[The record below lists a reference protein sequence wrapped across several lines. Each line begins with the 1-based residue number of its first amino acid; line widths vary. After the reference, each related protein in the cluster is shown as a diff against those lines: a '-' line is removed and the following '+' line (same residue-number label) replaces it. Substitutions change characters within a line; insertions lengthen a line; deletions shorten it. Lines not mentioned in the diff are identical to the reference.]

1 MGRRS
6 RKRGAGGAAVARE
19 PQGARRAAASPPASA
34 TGLDRTRL
42 GRRASDRP
50 KAVWHPIPVSEI
62 AIAGG
67 LLLFVLGLV
76 RGQDDGAA
84 LLGAGTLLAT
94 AGVLELTAREHF
106 AGYRSHVLLLSFLPV
121 VAGHTVV
128 ALWINDDYRGP
139 LSLLVDAAV
148 FSFLALFFLDRYRKA
163 QKARP

>member
-6 RKRGAGGAAVARE
+6 RKRDRGPA
-19 PQGARRAAASPPASA
+19 GARVAPQRATPQATSA
-34 TGLDRTRL
+34 TSLDRTRL
-42 GRRASDRP
+42 GRRAADRP

-67 LLLFVLGLV
+67 LLLFVLGLA
-76 RGQDDGAA
+76 RGEGGGAV
-84 LLGAGTLLAT
+84 LLGTGTLLAT
-94 AGVLELTAREHF
+94 GGVIELTAREHF

-128 ALWINDDYRGP
+128 TLWVYEDYRGP

-148 FSFLALFFLDRYRKA
+148 MSFLALFFLDRYRKA
-163 QKARP
+163 QKAKGARA